1 MWNAQ
6 KSETLGWAACLCGVG
21 TAEALGEGTNGEESG
36 GPLVSFNL
44 ILRVI
49 GGLEG
54 FSGK

>member
-1 MWNAQ
+1 MECPEKWDIR
-6 KSETLGWAACLCGVG
+6 LGSVWC
-21 TAEALGEGTNGEESG
+21 TAEALGEASDGEGSE

>member
-6 KSETLGWAACLCGVG
+6 KSGTLGWAACGVG
-21 TAEALGEGTNGEESG
+21 TAEALGEASDGEGSG